1 MILERRVVV
10 QQLLT
15 GVFWEVVVRLRM
27 HERQH
32 GWTSRFVNLGNLD
45 CCFFSTSR
53 ARECGWLL
61 AAATRRLQRT
71 ERCVILSYLL
81 LFFSLC
87 GQAIIA
93 AAGRR
98 LWRRWSTAG
107 PWEVRFTN
115 IARQSFAHFASH
127 YVMTPFAIRH
137 HCGCTS
143 SAKRRTLQV
152 RASGLFVLGECGN
165 FLLVPCC
172 QRVGRSHESVG
183 ENFEFHR
190 DELPEQFIAFL
201 QSFLALLRVTGVH
214 VALDRDRY
222 RCALV
227 T

>member
-15 GVFWEVVVRLRM
+15 GVFWEVVVRLRR

-32 GWTSRFVNLGNLD
+32 GWTSRFVNLGNLARLL
-45 CCFFSTSR
+45 FFSICR

-61 AAATRRLQRT
+61 AAATSSEDGEMRDPVLP
-71 ERCVILSYLL
+71 VA

-87 GQAIIA
+87 GEAIIA

-107 PWEVRFTN
+107 PYEVRFAN
-115 IARQSFAHFASH
+115 IARQSFAHFVSH

-152 RASGLFVLGECGN
+152 RASGLFVLGECDN

-190 DELPEQFIAFL
+190 DELVGSL
-201 QSFLALLRVTGVH
+201 QCVSAVFPRVVMC
-214 VALDRDRY
+214 D
-222 RCALV
+222 RCACC